1 MKKSIP
7 YRTTSSR
14 NHDLVHDSDIHKE
27 WAMNLILAAL
37 VDPSFA
43 GSAGHKPPLTNDDI
57 AVLVADRVSENI
69 IVRIIEFYEGEYE
82 VSAQS
87 VLQLRRAGVGEK
99 AIEAMLLKDLNATA
113 SEPSGLLGAICFEV
127 IDYL

>member
-7 YRTTSSR
+7 YRTAITR

-43 GSAGHKPPLTNDDI
+43 GSAGSKPPLTNNDI
-57 AVLVADRVSENI
+57 AVLAADRVSENV
-69 IVRIIEFYEGEYE
+69 IVRIIEFYEGDYD

-87 VLQLRRAGVGEK
+87 MLQLCRAGVGEK
-99 AIEAMLLKDLNATA
+99 AIEAMLLKQLKSTA
-113 SEPSGLLGAICFEV
+113 SEPSGPIGSICCELL
-127 IDYL
+127 DYL